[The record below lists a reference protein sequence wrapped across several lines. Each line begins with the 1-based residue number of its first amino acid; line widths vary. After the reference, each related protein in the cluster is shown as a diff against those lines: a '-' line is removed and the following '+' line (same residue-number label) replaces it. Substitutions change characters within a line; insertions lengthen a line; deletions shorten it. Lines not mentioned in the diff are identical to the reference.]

1 LRVEEP
7 PKHFTPSA
15 SRLTAEVLAARF
27 QRRLLI
33 FAVHHLGNRQDA
45 EDLAQETL
53 ARVLAAMQKGAL
65 ADPEALPAFVYQ
77 TARNVM
83 KERFRKA
90 GRETRAMTRYQHE
103 PASEPG
109 PDNLAVLVSSER
121 GRELRAALATLAAD
135 DRNLLQW
142 LYGQDLDA
150 AEVAARLNIAAG
162 NVRVRK
168 HRALARLAA
177 ALGERGARHET
188 NPAERQPDP
197 GK

>member
-1 LRVEEP
+1 MRVEEP

-15 SRLTAEVLAARF
+15 SGLRAEAVAARF

-33 FAVHHLGNRQDA
+33 FGVHHLGNRQDA

-53 ARVLAAMQKGAL
+53 ARVMAALQKGAV

-77 TARNVM
+77 TAKNIM

-90 GRETRAMTRYQHE
+90 GRETRAMARYQNE
-103 PASEPG
+103 PAGDPL
-109 PDNLAVLVSSER
+109 PDGLAVLVSEQRSKEVR
-121 GRELRAALATLAAD
+121 VALATLSAD

-142 LYGQDLDA
+142 LYGQGLDA
-150 AEVAARLNIAAG
+150 GEVAARLGIAAG

-168 HRALARLAA
+168 HRALGRLAE
-177 ALGERGARHET
+177 ALGVNSAA
-188 NPAERQPDP
+188 P
-197 GK
+197 